1 MAYRENRLPGPT
13 NGYSPGGG
21 NGGAQADIEDGP
33 SFVVEHLATFTV
45 SQQNE
50 VMYPADGM
58 RRLLHMEKTSGIW
71 TQKMILRLDREWVTI
86 QDFENGEVVERF
98 PLNLIVEPTAFTSL
112 DPKDLYN
119 NIFIFVVGEDP
130 LNRDPPEMHIF
141 QCVGVSSELVTEDMK
156 MYLAGNY
163 RPSNPSRIP
172 PPPNKPPPEP
182 PLNGANQ
189 TVFMRHMNDDAS
201 STSSERYEKDVT
213 VLNRC
218 FDDIE
223 RFIARLQHAAA
234 ARRELERRRKSRK
247 SKKKEQGDGML
258 SMRARPPSE
267 AEYIDIFQKFKLSF
281 NLLAKLKSHIH
292 DPNAPELVHFLFSP
306 LTLIVEASHESN
318 TVPNLPACVVAPLLT
333 YDAIELLSNC
343 LSSKETE
350 LWHSLGEA
358 WHTPKDK
365 WNSYVVPYVPT
376 FMDGWTPD
384 ASFFPEEKEENKRSN
399 TEMTRY
405 SSEFFYDSDRGD
417 RRSHS
422 PPSDRDFGPRS
433 DISND
438 SIEKN
443 GDPAARFEHQQR
455 RWLSE
460 LKARNAKIVQ
470 VTYPRTANNDKELT
484 VVRGE
489 YLEVLDNSRKWWKA
503 RNMHGVTAHVPHTI
517 VTLLVQ
523 DDDVF
528 TPPSSAGWH
537 KGKKGDTSD
546 SYSEDSD
553 GLPAKSR
560 RQRPRAESVV
570 SIPPPPPP
578 MPPKESEKKHK
589 PAKKEEVIKPKPLQ
603 KSASNQDLM
612 VEELKHLLD
621 IYQPEKSKLDIRKTP
636 ETYITLKST
645 PDEVRNWLK
654 AKEFDI
660 VIQKRL
666 NGMSGE
672 ELFKLKKADLEKYC
686 GKEEGRRLDSQLTLQ
701 RKASGYQTMRSSE
714 LHEALK
720 RARMKTET
728 DGKNGKEQPKAKSQP
743 KREERDT
750 PEPKEFY
757 LNSGSSDRTPSPTP
771 VKKHAKKPAK
781 TKVPLNLD
789 VDYDSD
795 DDVPVPTGTLRDI
808 IRKQKKKMQSNSSY
822 DD

>member
-1 MAYRENRLPGPT
+1 MAYRDRFSGST
-13 NGYSPGGG
+13 NGYSPGVGPQSG
-21 NGGAQADIEDGP
+21 DDGGP

-50 VMYPADGM
+50 IVYPADGM
-58 RRLLHMEKTSGIW
+58 RRLLQMEKTSGIW
-71 TQKMILRLDREWVTI
+71 TQKMLLRLDRDWVTI
-86 QDFENGEVVERF
+86 LDFENGEIVERF
-98 PLNLIVEPTAFTSL
+98 PLAFIHEPTAFTSK

-130 LNRDPPEMHIF
+130 VHRDPPEMHIF
-141 QCVGVSSELVTEDMK
+141 QCVGVSSELVVEDLK
-156 MYLAGNY
+156 MYMAGNF
-163 RPSNPSRIP
+163 RPSSVARIP

-182 PLNGANQ
+182 PLNGANGGFAR
-189 TVFMRHMNDDAS
+189 TGIIHDDNS

-292 DPNAPELVHFLFSP
+292 DPNSPELIHFLFSP

-318 TVPNLPACVVAPLLT
+318 AVPNLPARVIAPLLT

-350 LWHSLGEA
+350 LWHSLGDA

-384 ASFFPEEKEENKRSN
+384 ASFFPEEKEEPKRSN

-438 SIEKN
+438 SIDKS

-455 RWLSE
+455 RWLAE

-489 YLEVLDNSRKWWKA
+489 YLEVIDNSRKWWKA
-503 RNMHGVTAHVPHTI
+503 RNMRGQTAHVPHTI
-517 VTLLVQ
+517 VTLLLQ

-528 TPPSSAGWH
+528 SSHNSNDWR
-537 KGKKGDTSD
+537 KGKKDSSSE
-546 SYSEDSD
+546 SYSEDDD
-553 GLPAKSR
+553 GLPTSR
-560 RQRPRAESVV
+560 RKRGRAESVI

-578 MPPKESEKKHK
+578 MPVGEPKSVPKQEQPVK
-589 PAKKEEVIKPKPLQ
+589 AKSI
-603 KSASNQDLM
+603 SRSSSNQDLV
-612 VEELKHLLD
+612 VEELKDVLEIFHARRNN
-621 IYQPEKSKLDIRKTP
+621 LDIRKTP
-636 ETYITLKST
+636 ETYISPKST
-645 PDEVRNWLK
+645 PGEVREWLK
-654 AKEFDI
+654 SKEFD
-660 VIQKRL
+660 VVVQKRF

-672 ELFKLKKADLEKYC
+672 ELFQLKKADLIKYC
-686 GKEEGRRLDSQLTLQ
+686 GKEEGHRLDSQLTLQ
-701 RKASGYQTMRSSE
+701 RKHSGYQTTRSSE
-714 LHEALK
+714 LLEALK
-720 RARMKTET
+720 RARQKAEV
-728 DGKNGKEQPKAKSQP
+728 DAKSGTT
-743 KREERDT
+743 K
-750 PEPKEFY
+750 
-757 LNSGSSDRTPSPTP
+757 SSPSIATISRPDNDSKTSPTQSE
-771 VKKHAKKPAK
+771 KKVADKQSK
-781 TKVPLNLD
+781 TKAANLST
-789 VDYDSD
+789 DYDSD
-795 DDVPVPTGTLRDI
+795 DDFTVSSSTGTLRDG
-808 IRKQKKKMQSNSSY
+808 IRKQKRKMQTNSY
-822 DD
+822 E

>member
-1 MAYRENRLPGPT
+1 MAYRENRLPGTT
-13 NGYSPGGG
+13 NGYTPGGG
-21 NGGAQADIEDGP
+21 SGGSQTDIEDGP

-98 PLNLIVEPTAFTSL
+98 PLNLILEPTAFTSL

-156 MYLAGNY
+156 MYMAGNY

-182 PLNGANQ
+182 PLNGQANHA
-189 TVFMRHMNDDAS
+189 VFMRHINDDAS

-318 TVPNLPACVVAPLLT
+318 TVPNLPARVVAPLLT

-350 LWHSLGEA
+350 LWHSLGDA

-384 ASFFPEEKEENKRSN
+384 ASFFPDEKEENKRSN

-405 SSEFFYDSDRGD
+405 SNEFFYDSDRGD

-455 RWLSE
+455 RWLAE

-517 VTLLVQ
+517 VTMLVQ

-537 KGKKGDTSD
+537 KGKKGADTSD

-560 RQRPRAESVV
+560 RQRRRAESVI

-578 MPPKESEKKHK
+578 LPPKEVEIIKK
-589 PAKKEEVIKPKPLQ
+589 PIKKEEAIKPKPMTRSL
-603 KSASNQDLM
+603 SSQDMM
-612 VEELKHLLD
+612 VEELKNLLD
-621 IYQPEKSKLDIRKTP
+621 IYQPEKNKLDIRKTP
-636 ETYITLKST
+636 EMYITLKST
-645 PDEVRNWLK
+645 PDEVRDWLK

-686 GKEEGRRLDSQLTLQ
+686 GKEEGHRLDSQLTLQ
-701 RKASGYQTMRSSE
+701 RRASGYQTMRSSE
-714 LHEALK
+714 LQEALK

-728 DGKNGKEQPKAKSQP
+728 KNDQPKNPTK
-743 KREERDT
+743 KEEERSRSSET
-750 PEPKEFY
+750 G
-757 LNSGSSDRTPSPTP
+757 GSHNKNDRDSSPTVQKAP
-771 VKKHAKKPAK
+771 KKQTKAKA
-781 TKVPLNLD
+781 PLNLD
-789 VDYDSD
+789 SDYDSD
-795 DDVPVPTGTLRDI
+795 DDIVIPTGTLRDI
-808 IRKQKKKMQSNSSY
+808 IRKQKKKMQSTSSN